1 MIIQKNKCKAVSITL
16 VSAVLFC
23 LLVVM
28 ISFSPLSNYGPHA
41 NKFNSFGMWS
51 SVGIILLF
59 YIVPLMIYVLGISA
73 MRFVLAFVLAIGILS
88 DFSLMTV
95 VFISNL
101 FAKNS
106 LYTLIGVIC
115 IASLIVNVIWFLE
128 VFHLSVKERRM

>member
-1 MIIQKNKCKAVSITL
+1 MIEQKNKCKVIFITL

-23 LLVVM
+23 LLIVM
-28 ISFSPLSNYGPHA
+28 ISLSPLSKSGLHA

-59 YIVPLMIYVLGISA
+59 YIVPLMIYILGIRA
-73 MRFVLAFVLAIGILS
+73 VRFVLAFVLAIGILS
-88 DFSLMTV
+88 DFSLITV

-101 FAKNS
+101 FAKNL

-115 IASLIVNVIWFLE
+115 IASLIVNAIWFLV
-128 VFHLSVKERRM
+128 VFHSSSK